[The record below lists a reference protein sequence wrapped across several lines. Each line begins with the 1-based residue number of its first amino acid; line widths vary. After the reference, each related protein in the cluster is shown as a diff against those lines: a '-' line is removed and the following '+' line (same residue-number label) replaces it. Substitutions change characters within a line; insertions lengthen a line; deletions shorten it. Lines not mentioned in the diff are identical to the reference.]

1 MGLEVK
7 NHGIQFFLF
16 YNVINMDKL
25 PSLVFF
31 PIAVATHY
39 YSSSKAKDALPG
51 VTFVIWEESILNKA
65 SLFHE
70 INGTFQ
76 FFHIKF
82 WE

>member
-1 MGLEVK
+1 MMGLEVK

-51 VTFVIWEESILNKA
+51 VTFVI
-65 SLFHE
+65 
-70 INGTFQ
+70 
-76 FFHIKF
+76 
-82 WE
+82 